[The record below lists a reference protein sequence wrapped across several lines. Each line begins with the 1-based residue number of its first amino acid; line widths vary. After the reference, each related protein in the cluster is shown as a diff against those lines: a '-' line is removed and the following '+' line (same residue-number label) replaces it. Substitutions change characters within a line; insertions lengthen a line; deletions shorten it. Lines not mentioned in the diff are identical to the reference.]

1 MLKKKITGFLMKVL
15 VPDIARSME
24 AEGSLDPFKKDFT
37 EEEIKKYLMVEDN
50 NADTTIFCFAGG
62 AVLYAGLPTFEF
74 RKVLQET
81 GRSFNLVFF
90 RDIRRM
96 GYHMSPD
103 GKFNGLEFYE
113 KKVGELMDKLKSK
126 YNVALGSSHGGSA
139 AFYFG
144 TRCGMD
150 KIIAF
155 NPVIE
160 WRKYVGARALFL
172 AVCNRKSLAGVRV
185 FLRNFAMAIG
195 AQSILRKMEKTMGR
209 EKLWDVVGEYRRCS
223 KRPLATVFFGGRYRL
238 DEIQSSLIEDLPEVH
253 LVALPYDDHNCGA
266 YLKQRGEL
274 GAAIVGEITA
284 LIPPS

>member
-1 MLKKKITGFLMKVL
+1 
-15 VPDIARSME
+15 
-24 AEGSLDPFKKDFT
+24 
-37 EEEIKKYLMVEDN
+37 
-50 NADTTIFCFAGG
+50 
-62 AVLYAGLPTFEF
+62 VLYAGLPAFEF

-96 GYHMSPD
+96 GYHISP
-103 GKFNGLEFYE
+103 GGQFNGLEFYE
-113 KKVGELMDKLKSK
+113 KKVGELIAALNSK

-160 WRKYVGARALFL
+160 WRKYVGARAFFL
-172 AVCNRKSLAGVRV
+172 SVCNRRSLAGFRI

-209 EKLWDVVGEYRRCS
+209 EKLWDVVGEYRNCL
-223 KRPLATVFFGGRYRL
+223 KRPLATIFYGGRYRL
-238 DEIQSSLIEDLPEVH
+238 DEIQSSLVRDLSEHFP
-253 LVALPYDDHNCGA
+253 
-266 YLKQRGEL
+266 QRGSHF
-274 GAAIVGEITA
+274 IFVC
-284 LIPPS
+284 